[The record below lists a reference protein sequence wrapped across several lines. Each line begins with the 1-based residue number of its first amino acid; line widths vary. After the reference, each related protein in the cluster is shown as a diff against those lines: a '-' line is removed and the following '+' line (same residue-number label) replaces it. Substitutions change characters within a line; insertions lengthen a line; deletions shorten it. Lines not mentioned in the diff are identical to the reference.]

1 MIVDEQAFMRWASWT
16 AAAIFALGL
25 AACDPSPVAEQA
37 GRNSNDSA
45 DAASEVSPGADAA
58 KSRTTVDD
66 LALNIRVE
74 DALKEHPELGTQSIR
89 VMASGAVVTLSGTV
103 DTAANRDLAGRVA
116 AGVEGVEAVQN
127 KLAVA
132 DI

>member
-1 MIVDEQAFMRWASWT
+1 MIVDEQARWASWT
-16 AAAIFALGL
+16 AAAVFALGL
-25 AACDPSPVAEQA
+25 AACDPSPVEQA
-37 GRNSNDSA
+37 ARNSNGDT
-45 DAASEVSPGADAA
+45 DAASRVLSGGDSA
-58 KSRTTVDD
+58 KSHRSVDD

-74 DALKEHPELGTQSIR
+74 DALKEHPELGTQSIK

-103 DTAANRDLAGRVA
+103 DTAANRDLAGRIA
-116 AGVEGVEAVQN
+116 AGVEGVEAVRN